1 MTPDESAVVKAIDAR
16 FEQTLEELV
25 ALAKIPS
32 VSWAA
37 FDPAFVQQSA
47 EAVATLAE
55 ATGLFESVRILRS
68 ERGDG
73 AGLGHPAVVARRE
86 PRNGAPTVLLYAHH
100 DVQPPG
106 DDSLWSTPAFEPTI
120 VGSRL
125 YGRGTAD
132 DKAGIIAH
140 IASLTALT
148 ETHGSPDIGIVLF
161 VEGEEESGSPSFE
174 NFLQEHHQ
182 LLASD
187 VIVVADSGN
196 WTTEIPALT
205 TSLRGNVTCT
215 VSVRTLDH
223 AVHSGMFGGA
233 VPDGMLAMVQLL
245 ASCYNDRGEVAISGL
260 ETADLETPAFSDDQ
274 AREESGLLDHV
285 SLIGHGDALQRIWAR
300 PALTITGLD
309 VPPVAQ
315 ASNTLLPSVSARLS
329 LRVAPGQR
337 AEDAAHA
344 LVRHLHAH
352 APFGVTP
359 EVTNLSTGQG
369 FQADAHAD
377 VAQIMREAMRD
388 GWGSDPVDIGVGGS
402 IPFISSFATMF
413 PRAAVLV
420 TGVEDPDSRAHS
432 PNESLELNSFRR
444 AIGAQALFLSRLC
457 SLNVRDR
464 NLE

>member
-1 MTPDESAVVKAIDAR
+1 MTPDESAIVDAIDSR
-16 FEQTLEELV
+16 FEQTLAELV
-25 ALAKIPS
+25 GLARIPS

-37 FDPAFVQQSA
+37 FDPAFVQESA
-47 EAVATLAE
+47 EAVVALAE
-55 ATGLFESVRILRS
+55 RTGLFDSVRILSS
-68 ERGDG
+68 ER
-73 AGLGHPAVVARRE
+73 AGGSGKGHPAVVARRE

-106 DDSLWSTPAFEPTI
+106 DESLWSTPAFEPTI
-120 VGSRL
+120 VGARL

-140 IASLTALT
+140 IASLAALT
-148 ETHGSPDIGIVLF
+148 ATLPNPDIGIVLF

-174 NFLQEHHQ
+174 NFLQDHQ
-182 LLASD
+182 RLLASD

-196 WTTEIPALT
+196 WTTEVPALT

-215 VSVRTLDH
+215 VTVRTLDH

-233 VPDGMLAMVQLL
+233 VPDAMLAMIQLL
-245 ASCYNDRGEVAISGL
+245 ATCFNERGEVAISGL
-260 ETADLETPAFSDDQ
+260 ETAALATPAFSDDQ

-285 SLIGHGDALQRIWAR
+285 SLIGRGDALHRIWAR

-337 AEDAAHA
+337 AEEAANA
-344 LVRHLHAH
+344 LVDHLRDH
-352 APFGVTP
+352 APFGVIP
-359 EVTNLSTGQG
+359 EVTHLTTGQG
-369 FQADAHAD
+369 FHADAQSD
-377 VAQIMREAMRD
+377 VARIMRESMQA
-388 GWGSDPVDIGVGGS
+388 GWGNAPVDIGVGGS
-402 IPFISSFATMF
+402 IPFISSFASVF
-413 PRAAVLV
+413 PHAAVLV

-444 AIGAQALFLSRLC
+444 AIRAQAIFLLRLC
-457 SLNVRDR
+457 TTEVHFGRS
-464 NLE
+464 E